1 MNSALRAT
9 TLSLLLATGGAA
21 AHTHDAPPARVVLGA
36 LQFPTASKSPE
47 AQAAFIEGMLY
58 LHLFEYTSAAQA
70 FQRAQA
76 QDPGFAM
83 AYWGEAMSYT
93 HPVWNQQD
101 MEAGRA
107 ALARLAPTPE
117 ARAAKAGSAR
127 EREFLATVEGLYGE
141 GEKKARDLQLLAA
154 MEAMA
159 KRYPEDDEVQLF
171 LALALLGAD
180 EGKRDLPRF
189 LRAAEISKS
198 VYRRNPKH
206 PGAAHY
212 WIHGMDDPQHAAGAL
227 EAAHALSKIAPDAGH
242 SQHMTSHIFIALGR
256 WQDVVDANIAALKVG
271 NDELSAKSQPA
282 WRCGHYSEWLQYA
295 YLQQGKEDQAWAM
308 VGECQRSIGP
318 AVTWLRAHPGE
329 AYLSARKADTLETN
343 ALGSLGRMQAAALV
357 DARKF
362 SSESLADSGS
372 AAAIA
377 HGGAGLLLARGLAQL
392 RGGDKTAASSSL
404 SALRALA
411 DAPAAAGED
420 ERERVYTRIMARM
433 LAGATDATSGR
444 ATEGVGTLEQAAA
457 DYDAQPFDFGPPATV
472 KPPRELLGEVL
483 LAAGHREEAQAQFE
497 HALRAAP
504 QRRLSLDG
512 RAKAGAA
519 PASN

>member
-1 MNSALRAT
+1 MKISLRVA
-9 TLSLLLATGGAA
+9 TLSLLLACTPVL
-21 AHTHDAPPARVVLGA
+21 AHAPDTPPARVVLGS
-36 LQFPTASKSPE
+36 LSFPTSSKSPE
-47 AQAAFIEGMLY
+47 AQAAFVEGMLY
-58 LHLFEYTSAAQA
+58 LHLYEYTSAAQA

-76 QDPGFAM
+76 LEPDFAM

-101 MEAGRA
+101 LEAGRA
-107 ALARLAPTPE
+107 ALARLAPTAE

-127 EREFLATVEGLYGE
+127 ERDFLASVEGLYGE

-159 KRYPEDDEVQLF
+159 KRYPQDDEVQLF

-189 LRAAEISKS
+189 LRAAEISKA

-256 WQDVVDANIAALKVG
+256 WQDVVDANIAALAVG
-271 NDELSAKSQPA
+271 NRELSAKSQPA

-295 YLQQGKEDQAWAM
+295 YLQQGKEDEAWAM

-318 AVTWLRAHPGE
+318 AVAWLRAHPGE
-329 AYLSARKADTLETN
+329 AYLSARKADMLETN

-362 SSESLADSGS
+362 SSQLLAASGS
-372 AAAIA
+372 AADIA
-377 HGGAGLLLARGLAQL
+377 HGGAGLLLARGIAQL
-392 RGGDKTAASSSL
+392 RAGDKAGAAASAK
-404 SALRALA
+404 ALRALA
-411 DAPAAAGED
+411 DAPAAADAD
-420 ERERVYTRIMARM
+420 ERDRVYTRIMARM
-433 LAGATDATSGR
+433 LEGAADVTSGR
-444 ATEGVGTLEQAAA
+444 AAQGLGTLEQAAME
-457 DYDAQPFDFGPPATV
+457 YDAQPFDFGPPATV

-483 LAAGHREEAQAQFE
+483 LAAGRKDEARAEFV
-497 HALRAAP
+497 HALASAP
-504 QRRLSLDG
+504 QRRLSL
-512 RAKAGAA
+512 AGQAQAA
-519 PASN
+519 ASP